1 MFGPSTRI
9 AVLDFQGR
17 HGLPADG
24 NVGGATADMILASLP
39 QVVEQPPVSD
49 PPDDPGTEPGM
60 VTRCHGWG
68 GVVCD
73 YYVSRE
79 ATKQMLELFNSD
91 ANPSD
96 LLASTACTIGGGENS
111 PVCKTAEFAIQAGE
125 WAMKKKVEQAVNQ
138 NACLK
143 MTYIKWAASIKAPLV
158 DNGEFCRD
166 R

>member
-79 ATKQMLELFNSD
+79 A
-91 ANPSD
+91 
-96 LLASTACTIGGGENS
+96 
-111 PVCKTAEFAIQAGE
+111 AIQAGE

-143 MTYIKWAASIKAPLV
+143 MTYIKWADSIKAPLV